1 MPFRLEIPSPET
13 SIVLA
18 ALISAAES
26 FLSLSVS
33 ILSKTYWRNFASGK
47 FAELTATADDA
58 SAASDWNSDPSSTS
72 GASSSAEP
80 TDCSSTVDV
89 SSLKSAAWTL
99 IPEVIIAALIIPAT
113 NNWFN
118 FLFFIFPSPVRD
130 FHTFWYDIK
139 LSYSIS
145 ICNIFLIIL

>member
-58 SAASDWNSDPSSTS
+58 SAASD
-72 GASSSAEP
+72 
-80 TDCSSTVDV
+80 
-89 SSLKSAAWTL
+89 
-99 IPEVIIAALIIPAT
+99 
-113 NNWFN
+113 
-118 FLFFIFPSPVRD
+118 
-130 FHTFWYDIK
+130 
-139 LSYSIS
+139 
-145 ICNIFLIIL
+145 